1 MQKYFQLKSET
12 GAFHLFSKEHIF
24 TLLIIGL
31 LGVCVIIFRKQLNYG
46 RPNRVFRYVLFILLA
61 VSQISYHIWLLCHHA
76 WSLKTAL
83 PLQLSDLSVYL
94 AMLMVMTKSKK
105 LFAFLY
111 FAGLGSAVQAMATP
125 DLGAYSFPHFR
136 YIVFFVSHGCVF
148 LTCLFMAASERYRPS
163 ARGLWVSVLIV
174 NLYGACVFFIDR
186 VLNANYLYLMKKPKT
201 ASLLNVFGP
210 WPWYLLSMEAAVILS
225 FFILYIP
232 FWLLRKRA

>member
-12 GAFHLFSKEHIF
+12 GAFHLFSAEHIF
-24 TLLIIGL
+24 TLFIIGL
-31 LGVCVIIFRKQLNYG
+31 LGVFVIILRKKLNHG
-46 RPNRVFRYVLFILLA
+46 LPNRVFRYVLFILLA
-61 VSQISYHIWLLCHHA
+61 VSQICYHIWLLFHHA
-76 WSLKTAL
+76 WSLKTSL

-111 FAGLGSAVQAMATP
+111 FAGLGSAIQAMATP
-125 DLGAYSFPHFR
+125 DLGAYTFPHFR

-148 LTCLFMAASERYRPS
+148 LACLFMASAEKYRPS
-163 ARGLWVSVLIV
+163 VRALWVSVLIV

-232 FWLLRKRA
+232 FWLLKKRA

>member
-12 GAFHLFSKEHIF
+12 GAFHLFSREHIF

-31 LGVCVIIFRKQLNYG
+31 LGAGVIVFRKKLNHG
-46 RPNRVFRYVLFILLA
+46 RSNRVFRYVLFILLA

-125 DLGAYSFPHFR
+125 DLGAYSFPQFSVHRVFR
-136 YIVFFVSHGCVF
+136 LPRLCFSYLSIHGRFRKVQAVGAR
-148 LTCLFMAASERYRPS
+148 TVGIGADRKSVRGVCLFY
-163 ARGLWVSVLIV
+163 
-174 NLYGACVFFIDR
+174 
-186 VLNANYLYLMKKPKT
+186 
-201 ASLLNVFGP
+201 
-210 WPWYLLSMEAAVILS
+210 
-225 FFILYIP
+225 
-232 FWLLRKRA
+232 

>member
-31 LGVCVIIFRKQLNYG
+31 LGAGVIVFRKKLNYG

>member
-1 MQKYFQLKSET
+1 M
-12 GAFHLFSKEHIF
+12 I
-24 TLLIIGL
+24 
-31 LGVCVIIFRKQLNYG
+31 
-46 RPNRVFRYVLFILLA
+46 RYVLFILLA

-111 FAGLGSAVQAMATP
+111 FAGLGSAVQAMTTP

-148 LTCLFMAASERYRPS
+148 LTCLFMAAAERYRPS

>member
-1 MQKYFQLKSET
+1 M
-12 GAFHLFSKEHIF
+12 
-24 TLLIIGL
+24 
-31 LGVCVIIFRKQLNYG
+31 
-46 RPNRVFRYVLFILLA
+46 LFILLA
-61 VSQISYHIWLLCHHA
+61 VSQICYHIWLLFHHA
-76 WSLKTAL
+76 WSLKTSL

-111 FAGLGSAVQAMATP
+111 FAGLGSAIQAMATP
-125 DLGAYSFPHFR
+125 DLGAYTFPHFR

-148 LTCLFMAASERYRPS
+148 LACLFMASAEKYRPS
-163 ARGLWVSVLIV
+163 VHALWVSVLIV

-232 FWLLRKRA
+232 FWLLKKRA